1 LCAPAANP
9 RSNFHPI
16 FHFTQ
21 PGFPTEDGFTG
32 FLIERKGR
40 QLTWLFR
47 KRKEASFEKKL
58 SIPFFEWAARKD
70 LFSSVLD
77 PVERTQKL
85 LAEIQ
90 KRSLADQVFLLSWD
104 TSEKTCTTLAS
115 SPPGTESILDET
127 LQFNLLHKVLEKKQ
141 VLFWEDVWKDDFVR
155 HQCKKSNCNTF
166 LFSPLIYQNDVLD
179 VLVIVNYALS
189 GTSTRII
196 EFISLISTVLA
207 LSLQNFRMY
216 HELKQKNEKLTDWT
230 DHVEKRIKDGTKHLL
245 ERELQYYALF
255 ESAND
260 GILVHDC
267 SGRILEANQVACKL
281 LGYGKK
287 DLLDQTWEALT
298 HLGQFQEQE
307 AYFNR
312 STKKEKS
319 LPLETVLKR
328 KNGETFFAE
337 LSSRK
342 VLFKGDE
349 CIQTFIREVTLR
361 KQLEEGLKESRE
373 RYRLLF
379 ESSLM
384 GVFILKNG
392 VIQLANG
399 MFSEITGFTR
409 EELQGQNFFDRV
421 VPEDRSMVASRESRR
436 EKGEAVPDQYEIR
449 FVHKNGEKRWADI
462 RSCRIVLDGEAGV
475 LCNLIDI
482 TQHKQMEMQL
492 LESQKMES
500 IGTLAGGIAHDFNNL
515 LGGILGYASLILC
528 DMKKDNPYYE
538 DIHTI
543 AETAKRAADLT
554 NRLLAFAR
562 GGKYRVTSINANQIA
577 KDMLIILS
585 HSIDR
590 SIAIETHFFKN
601 LWSVK
606 GDAQQIHQAMLNICL
621 NAIDAMPGGGK
632 LTLSTDNLILDES
645 FAQTQL
651 GLKSGDYVRINIVD
665 TGLGMDDKTKSRIFE
680 PFFTTKPSS
689 GGKGLGL
696 SMVYGIVKN
705 HDGCILVDSEIGKG
719 TKMTLFFPRF
729 VEETPQ
735 VALAEIEDAGAKQRI
750 LLIDDED
757 IIRQVG
763 KRMLIKGGYE
773 VQLAKNGAEALEFYR
788 IEPHAFDL
796 VLLDLIMP
804 EMDGKE
810 IYHKLKEIN
819 PDVRVVF
826 TSGYGPQD
834 RPELA
839 QIDNAGFIQKPFQTE
854 ILLQTVQGILKN

>member
-1 LCAPAANP
+1 M
-9 RSNFHPI
+9 
-16 FHFTQ
+16 
-21 PGFPTEDGFTG
+21 
-32 FLIERKGR
+32 
-40 QLTWLFR
+40 TWLFR
-47 KRKEASFEKKL
+47 KRREAGFDKKL
-58 SIPFFEWAARKD
+58 SIPFFEWAGRRD

-90 KRSLADQVFLLSWD
+90 KRSLADQVLLLSWD
-104 TSEKTCTTLAS
+104 TSRKTCTTLAA
-115 SPPGTESILDET
+115 SPPGSEPILDET
-127 LQFNLLHKVLEKKQ
+127 LQFNLLNKVLDKKSI
-141 VLFWEDVWKDDFVR
+141 VFWEDVWNDDLVR

-166 LFSPLIYQNDVLD
+166 LFSPLIHQDGVLD
-179 VLVIVNYALS
+179 VLLIVNYALS
-189 GTSTRII
+189 GDSARII

-207 LSLQNFRMY
+207 LSLQNYRMY
-216 HELKQKNEKLTDWT
+216 QELKLKNEELTDWT
-230 DHVEKRIKDGTKHLL
+230 DNVEQRIKDGTKHLL
-245 ERELQYYALF
+245 EKELQYYALF

-260 GILVHDC
+260 GILVHDFK
-267 SGRILEANQVACKL
+267 GRILEANQVACKM
-281 LGYGKK
+281 LGYVKK
-287 DLLDQTWEALT
+287 ELLEQTWDALT
-298 HLGQFQEQE
+298 RLGQFPEQE
-307 AYFNR
+307 AYFSRNN
-312 STKKEKS
+312 KKEKP

-328 KNGETFFAE
+328 RNGETFVAE

-342 VLFKGDE
+342 VLFRSEE

-379 ESSLM
+379 ESALM
-384 GVFILKNG
+384 GVFMLKNG
-392 VIQLANG
+392 IIQLGNG
-399 MFSEITGFTR
+399 MFSEITGFGR
-409 EELQGQNFFDRV
+409 EELQGQNFFDRI
-421 VPEDRSMVASRESRR
+421 VPEDRSMVVSRESRR
-436 EKGEAVPDQYEIR
+436 EKGETVPDQYEIR
-449 FVHKNGEKRWADI
+449 FIHKNGEKRWAEI

-482 TQHKQMEMQL
+482 TQHKQMETQL
-492 LESQKMES
+492 LETQKMES

-590 SIAIETHFFKN
+590 SISIETHFFKN

-606 GDAQQIHQAMLNICL
+606 GDAQQIHQALLNISL

-632 LTLSTDNLILDES
+632 LTISTDNVILDES

-651 GLKSGDYVRINIVD
+651 GLKSGDYVRIRIAD
-665 TGLGMDDKTKSRIFE
+665 TGLGMDDKTKARIFE
-680 PFFTTKPSS
+680 PFFTTKPSN

-705 HDGCILVDSEIGKG
+705 HDASILVDSEIGKG
-719 TKMTLFFPRF
+719 TKVTLFFPRF
-729 VEETPQ
+729 IDEKPQ
-735 VALAEIEDAGAKQRI
+735 DAPQEIDDIRDKPRI

-763 KRMLIKGGYE
+763 KRMLIKGGYD
-773 VQLAKNGAEALEFYR
+773 VQLAKDGSEALEFYR
-788 IEPHAFDL
+788 LEPSAFDL

-810 IYHKLKEIN
+810 IFRRLKEIN
-819 PDVRVVF
+819 PEVKVVF